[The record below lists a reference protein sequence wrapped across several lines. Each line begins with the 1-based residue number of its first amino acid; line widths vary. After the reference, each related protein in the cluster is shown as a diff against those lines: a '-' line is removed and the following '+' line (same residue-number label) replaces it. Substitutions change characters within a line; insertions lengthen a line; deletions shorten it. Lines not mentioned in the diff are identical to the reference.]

1 MVLKL
6 QEVGSVLM
14 FNTLLCG
21 RMLELLRSRRSCRAI
36 ALRAAHPGPGK
47 DSGKTFFIPKQG
59 WDAHALAAD
68 ASVEEE
74 ASCLIRAY
82 ASGQ

>member
-21 RMLELLRSRRSCRAI
+21 RTPELLRSRRSCRAI

-47 DSGKTFFIPKQG
+47 DSGKTSFIPKRG
-59 WDAHALAAD
+59 RGARASAVD
-68 ASVEEE
+68 ASLEEE
-74 ASCLIRAY
+74 ASRLIRAY

>member
-1 MVLKL
+1 MLI
-6 QEVGSVLM
+6 

-21 RMLELLRSRRSCRAI
+21 CTMEFLHSRRSCRAI
-36 ALRAAHPGPGK
+36 TVRTAHPGPGK
-47 DSGKTFFIPKQG
+47 DSGKTFFIPKRGQG
-59 WDAHALAAD
+59 ARASAVD

-74 ASCLIRAY
+74 ASRLIRVY